1 MTAKTHQYI
10 FRFYELTAKKRMLC
24 KMVAEVQSIND
35 SATKG
40 ACCELSSLLESI
52 CQNYNEQKHTT
63 IEAQLTMLQFH
74 CYLNLVIFVV
84 AKN

>member
-1 MTAKTHQYI
+1 MTAKTRQYI

-40 ACCELSSLLESI
+40 ARCELSSLLYSI
-52 CQNYNEQKHTT
+52 CQNYNEQNTRPLKHNSQCYSFTV
-63 IEAQLTMLQFH
+63 ILTWLF
-74 CYLNLVIFVV
+74 L
-84 AKN
+84 